1 MINSKRAFIRFSMG
15 LCATLLFQ
23 FGVTKQVMAADAD
36 AWKLF
41 GKEHKIVFV
50 AGLRSGYTAAQDR
63 AKASYDAIQSAANN
77 LKDLPDIYKEV
88 SLAAAR
94 NVWTDTSNVA
104 ILLHLDKNFVEDFVK
119 YLDYYFTD
127 PNNKNAHDALPLF
140 LADRSKRIR

>member
-1 MINSKRAFIRFSMG
+1 MINSNTRFIRFHKG
-15 LCATLLFQ
+15 LFATLLIQ
-23 FGVTKQVMAADAD
+23 FGVANQVVAADAD

-63 AKASYDAIQSAANN
+63 AKASYDAIQTATNN
-77 LKDLPDIYKEV
+77 LKDLPDTYKEL

-94 NVWTDTSNVA
+94 NVWSDTSNIA
-104 ILLHLDKNFVEDFVK
+104 IFLHLDKNFIEDFVK

-127 PNNKNAHDALPLF
+127 PNNRNAHDALPLF
-140 LADRSKRIR
+140 LADRLKRIR